1 MTLEP
6 CPGCG
11 KEHTRV
17 IGGPG
22 TAAGP
27 KHWAGCD
34 FCHWRTWGDTQAEA
48 VTAWNTRA
56 PDPRIT
62 ELEQPC
68 EPGSFAGD
76 IWYGHPEKRTLE
88 THRWDGSAWQELP
101 SEIEGCLSLLADAR
115 ARIADLTAEVARKD
129 EALRK
134 VMPISVED
142 GPDYASVYFGDGSTH
157 STQAMTM
164 NPQDWLDISAAL
176 EARND

>member
-6 CPGCG
+6 ADGNPAPYRCKHGC
-11 KEHTRV
+11 ER
-17 IGGPG
+17 
-22 TAAGP
+22 
-27 KHWAGCD
+27 D
-34 FCHWRTWGDTQAEA
+34 
-48 VTAWNTRA
+48 
-56 PDPRIT
+56 
-62 ELEQPC
+62 ELI
-68 EPGSFAGD
+68 D
-76 IWYGHPEKRTLE
+76 
-88 THRWDGSAWQELP
+88 
-101 SEIEGCLSLLADAR
+101 
-115 ARIADLTAEVARKD
+115 RIAALTAEVARKD